1 MSLFMGQE
9 LAMAAT
15 WPKKMGRDET
25 KKRTLQTCAEFIEN
39 KKGIK

>member
-1 MSLFMGQE
+1 
-9 LAMAAT
+9 MAAT